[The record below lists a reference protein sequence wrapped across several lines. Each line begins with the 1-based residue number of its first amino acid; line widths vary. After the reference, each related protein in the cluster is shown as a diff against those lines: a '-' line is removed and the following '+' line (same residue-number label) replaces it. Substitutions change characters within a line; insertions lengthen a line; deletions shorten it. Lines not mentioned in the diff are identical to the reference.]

1 MEITV
6 LIENISKL
14 LEINIFGMLKIS
26 DLIIMVIALIIALHV
41 FRTLS
46 RG

>member
-1 MEITV
+1 MDINNI
-6 LIENISKL
+6 IENINKL
-14 LEINIFGMLKIS
+14 LEINIFGMFKIS
-26 DLIIMVIALIIALHV
+26 DLIIMSIALIIALHV